1 MQEKE
6 MLLFLGIALGL
17 HYLCRHIFS
26 LQTAMMK
33 KYILMALM
41 LLATIV
47 PAGAVLKESNM
58 VQTLGVLCE
67 ELSQTHQEQQERAER
82 FEKRNKQ
89 FQRSIARD
97 LELCNNIEL
106 MLYSQKEQNV
116 FDLAYACGQATTL
129 YKRVSR
135 TRSFKQFEQQQ
146 DEQISQYENL
156 VRALNNIPDYQLT
169 TPEMR
174 ATRDSCV
181 VLARAIESD
190 IRKARETM
198 KDNHEKRQ
206 WVADKAKKL
215 NDYALTMYER
225 IRQSVFVNGGQ
236 NYFQI
241 LSRWNYNWKNSKD
254 DLSEKYTRKTRSEWR
269 GPLIG
274 FLFIFLAVYIV
285 GALLLSW
292 LIIKLIPR
300 SVLSRNSYKKFLKKR
315 SCIIICGAA
324 AVFGIA
330 TFIIS
335 QVTDQNFMAMASMLL
350 SEYAW
355 LIAAIMLSII
365 VRMDGDNVK
374 SGVKLYV
381 PVLMVGFVVFFF
393 RIVFLPSTVVNLVFP
408 VLLLVFTLWQL
419 FINRRLGTDVPRSD
433 IFYSWISFIVMAV
446 STVMAW
452 MGYTLMSVQVL
463 IWWIM
468 QLTLIQTVTVIYDLL
483 HSYEGKHIPKDADVR
498 RTWFYDAVY
507 KMIIP
512 IAATL
517 SVGVSIYW
525 AARVF
530 DLTQWCERIFRY
542 KFVDQPG
549 LIVLSLDRLLF
560 CVAAAFVFNY
570 VIYLFIQGYQL
581 WKQNRAEAK
590 AISMYERENDVDDG
604 EMIDIETVIQDD
616 PNAQAK
622 VKAASKAVTLSMNII
637 KYIGWGIY
645 IYIVLVTLHVNRTGI
660 TFILTGLSTGV
671 GFAMKD
677 TLENL
682 FYGLSLMNGRVKI
695 GDVIECDGVRGK
707 VKNINY
713 QSTLVETIDGS
724 VIAFLNSQLFTKNFK
739 NMTRNHG
746 YEMAKITVG
755 VAYGSKIDQVRAM
768 IIDRIKQ
775 LDCYDS
781 SKGVQVLFQ
790 NFGESSVD
798 LLVIVWVRV
807 ASQAA
812 DIALVKENIY
822 DVLGD
827 NGIEIPFP
835 QADVHIRAT
844 QA

>member
-1 MQEKE
+1 MGDLEE
-6 MLLFLGIALGL
+6 NSNFAST
-17 HYLCRHIFS
+17 FS
-26 LQTAMMK
+26 MIMTMK
-33 KYILMALM
+33 KILMTL
-41 LLATIV
+41 LVLATV
-47 PAGAVLKESNM
+47 LPAGAVLKEGDM
-58 VQTLGVLCE
+58 EQTLGVLCE
-67 ELSQTHQEQQERAER
+67 ELSDTHKEHKARMKS
-82 FEKRNKQ
+82 FEMRNGQ
-89 FQRSIARD
+89 FQKSIGRD

-106 MLYSQKEQNV
+106 MLYSQKEQNI
-116 FDLAYACGQATTL
+116 FDLAYACGQATSL
-129 YKRVSR
+129 YNRVSR

-146 DEQISQYENL
+146 DEQIAQYENL
-156 VRALNNIPDYQLT
+156 VRALNNIPDHQLK
-169 TPEMR
+169 TPQMR

-181 VLARAIESD
+181 FLARIIESD

-206 WVADKAKKL
+206 FVAEKAKKL
-215 NDYALTMYER
+215 NDYALSMYER

-241 LSRWNYNWKNSKD
+241 LSHLGYNWKNSKD
-254 DLSEKYTRKTRSEWR
+254 DLAEKYTSSHKTPSDWR
-269 GPLIG
+269 GGIIG
-274 FLFIFLAVYIV
+274 FLFIFMAIYIV

-292 LIIKLIPR
+292 LVLRYAIPR
-300 SVLSRNSYKKFLKKR
+300 RFISVKFRKKR
-315 SCIIICGAA
+315 SCIVICVAA

-335 QVTDQNFMAMASMLL
+335 NVLTHQNFMIMATRLL

-355 LIAAIMLSII
+355 LIAAITLSII
-365 VRMDGDNVK
+365 IRMDGDTVK

-381 PVLMVGFVVFFF
+381 PVLLVGFVVFFF

-408 VLLLVFTLWQL
+408 VLLFVFTVWQL
-419 FINRRLGTDVPRSD
+419 IVNRRHNAAVPRSD
-433 IFYSWISFIVMAV
+433 VFYSWISFIVMAV

-452 MGYTLMSVQVL
+452 LGYTLMSVQVL

-468 QLTLIQTVTVIYDLL
+468 QLTLIQTITVIYDLL
-483 HSYEGKHIPKDADVR
+483 HSYEDKYISKDADVR
-498 RTWFYDAVY
+498 QTWFYDAIY
-507 KMIIP
+507 KMVIP

-517 SVGVSIYW
+517 SVALSIYW

-530 DLTQWCERIFRY
+530 DLMQWCERIFRY
-542 KFVDQPG
+542 KFVNQPG
-549 LIVLSLDRLLF
+549 LIVLSLDRILF
-560 CVAAAFVFNY
+560 CVALAFVFHY
-570 VIYLFIQGYQL
+570 IIYLCVQGYQM
-581 WKQNRAEAK
+581 WKAYK
-590 AISMYERENDVDDG
+590 TGSD
-604 EMIDIETVIQDD
+604 
-616 PNAQAK
+616 K
-622 VKAASKAVTLSMNII
+622 KAVTLSMNII

-645 IYIVLVTLHVNRTGI
+645 IYIVLVTLQVSRTGI
-660 TFILTGLSTGV
+660 TFILTGLSTGI

-755 VAYGSKIDQVRAM
+755 VAYGSKVDQVREM
-768 IIDRIKQ
+768 IIDRISQ
-775 LDCYDS
+775 LDCYDPE
-781 SKGVQVLFQ
+781 KGIQVLFQ

-798 LLVIVWVRV
+798 LLVVVWVRV
-807 ASQAA
+807 KSQAA
-812 DIALVKENIY
+812 DIALIKENIY
-822 DVLGD
+822 SVLND

-835 QADVHIRAT
+835 QSDIHIRTAA
-844 QA
+844 QAQ

>member
-1 MQEKE
+1 MIK
-6 MLLFLGIALGL
+6 
-17 HYLCRHIFS
+17 
-26 LQTAMMK
+26 MK

-41 LLATIV
+41 VLATV
-47 PAGAVLKESNM
+47 LPAGAVLKESNM

-67 ELSQTHQEQQERAER
+67 ELSETHREQKERAER

-89 FQRSIARD
+89 FQRSIGRD

-146 DEQISQYENL
+146 DEQIAQYDNL
-156 VRALNNIPDYQLT
+156 IRALSNIPDYQLT
-169 TPEMR
+169 TPAMR
-174 ATRDSCV
+174 VCRDSCIY
-181 VLARAIESD
+181 LARFIESD
-190 IRKARETM
+190 IRKTRSTM

-206 WVADKAKKL
+206 WVADKAGKL
-215 NDYALTMYER
+215 NDYALKMYER

-241 LSRWNYNWKNSKD
+241 LKRWSYNWRNSRE
-254 DLSEKYTRKTRSEWR
+254 DLVEKYTSSRKTRSEWR

-335 QVTDQNFMAMASMLL
+335 NVTDQNFMAMASRLL

-355 LIAAIMLSII
+355 LVAAIMLSII
-365 VRMDGDNVK
+365 IRMDGDIVN

-381 PVLMVGFVVFFF
+381 PVLLVGFVVFFF

-419 FINRRLGTDVPRSD
+419 VINRRHAAAVPRSD
-433 IFYSWISFIVMAV
+433 VMYSWISFIVMAV

-468 QLTLIQTVTVIYDLL
+468 QLTLIQTITVIYDLL
-483 HSYEGKHIPKDADVR
+483 HSYEKKRIPDDADVR
-498 RTWFYDAVY
+498 RTWFYDAVC
-507 KMIIP
+507 KMVVP

-517 SVGVSIYW
+517 SVALSIYW

-549 LIVLSLDRLLF
+549 LIVLSLDRILF
-560 CVAAAFVFNY
+560 CVAFAFVFNY
-570 VIYLFIQGYQL
+570 IIYLFIQGYQL
-581 WKQNRAEAK
+581 LKQSRAEAK
-590 AISMYERENDVDDG
+590 AISMYERENEVDDN
-604 EMIDIETVIQDD
+604 EPIDIETVIQDD
-616 PNAQAK
+616 PNAKAK

-645 IYIVLVTLHVNRTGI
+645 IYIVLVTLHVSRTGI
-660 TFILTGLSTGV
+660 TFILTGLSTGI

-707 VKNINY
+707 VSNINY

-755 VAYGSKIDQVRAM
+755 VAYGSKIDQVREM
-768 IIDRIKQ
+768 IIERIKM
-775 LDCYDS
+775 LDCYDPK
-781 SKGVQVLFQ
+781 KGVQVLFQ

-798 LLVIVWVRV
+798 LLVVVWVRV
-807 ASQAA
+807 ASQVA

-822 DVLGD
+822 SVLGE

-835 QADVHIRAT
+835 QADLHIRTNPQPA
-844 QA
+844 ANSGS

>member
-1 MQEKE
+1 MIDK
-6 MLLFLGIALGL
+6 MKIKHILIVAL
-17 HYLCRHIFS
+17 
-26 LQTAMMK
+26 
-33 KYILMALM
+33 
-41 LLATIV
+41 LLAAV
-47 PAGAVLKESNM
+47 LPAGAVLKESNM
-58 VQTLGVLCE
+58 AQTLGVLCE
-67 ELSQTHQEQQERAER
+67 ELSETHQEQKERAER
-82 FEKRNKQ
+82 FEQRNKQ

-106 MLYSQKEQNV
+106 MLYSQKEQNI
-116 FDLAYACGQATTL
+116 FDLAYACGQATDL

-146 DEQISQYENL
+146 DEQIAQYEHL
-156 VRALNNIPDYQLT
+156 VQALNNISDYQIT

-174 ATRDSCV
+174 VTRDSCIY
-181 VLARAIESD
+181 LARAIEND
-190 IRKARETM
+190 IRHARETM

-206 WVADKAKKL
+206 WVAQKAKKL
-215 NDYALTMYER
+215 NDYALSMYER

-236 NYFQI
+236 SYFQI
-241 LSRWNYNWKNSKD
+241 LNRFGYNWKNSKED
-254 DLSEKYTRKTRSEWR
+254 IQEKYSHSRKTHSEWR

-274 FLFIFLAVYIV
+274 FLFIFMAVYIL
-285 GALLLSW
+285 GALALSW

-300 SVLSRNSYKKFLKKR
+300 SFLSSATYRKFLPKR

-330 TFIIS
+330 TVIVSSI
-335 QVTDQNFMAMASMLL
+335 TDNNFMIMATRLL

-355 LIAAIMLSII
+355 LIAVITLSII
-365 VRMDGDNVK
+365 IRMSGDTVK
-374 SGVKLYV
+374 SGIKLYV
-381 PVLMVGFVVFFF
+381 PVLLLGFVVFFF

-408 VLLLVFTLWQL
+408 ILLLVFTVWQ
-419 FINRRLGTDVPRSD
+419 FAINRRHNANVPRSD
-433 IFYSWISFIVMAV
+433 VFYSWISLIVMAV

-468 QLTLIQTVTVIYDLL
+468 QLTLIQTITVIYDLL
-483 HSYEGKHIPKDADVR
+483 HSYERKHIPNDADVR
-498 RTWFYDAVY
+498 TTWFYDAVY
-507 KMIIP
+507 KMIVP

-517 SVGVSIYW
+517 SVGLSIYW

-530 DLTQWCERIFRY
+530 DLTEWCEHIFRY
-542 KFVDQPG
+542 KFVDEPG
-549 LIVLSLDRLLF
+549 LIVLSLDRILA
-560 CVAAAFVFNY
+560 CVAFGFVFNY
-570 VIYLFIQGYQL
+570 IIYLFIQGYQI
-581 WKQNRAEAK
+581 WKQNRAEAR
-590 AISMYERENDVDDG
+590 AISLYERKNDVDDN
-604 EMIDIETVIQDD
+604 ESIDIQTVIEDD
-616 PNAQAK
+616 PNAKAK

-645 IYIVLVTLHVNRTGI
+645 VYIVLVTLHVSRTGI
-660 TFILTGLSTGV
+660 TFILTGLSTGI

-707 VKNINY
+707 VSNINY
-713 QSTLVETIDGS
+713 QSTLVETTDGS

-755 VAYGSKIDQVRAM
+755 VAYGSKVDQVREL
-768 IIDRIKQ
+768 IISRIKQ
-775 LDCYDS
+775 LDCYDTK
-781 SKGVQVLFQ
+781 KGVQVLFQ

-807 ASQAA
+807 ASMVA
-812 DIALVKENIY
+812 DVALVKENIY

-835 QADVHIRAT
+835 QADLHIHTSALPT
-844 QA
+844 A

>member
-1 MQEKE
+1 
-6 MLLFLGIALGL
+6 
-17 HYLCRHIFS
+17 
-26 LQTAMMK
+26 MK
-33 KYILMALM
+33 KIFLVIM
-41 LLATIV
+41 LLATV
-47 PAGAVLKESNM
+47 LPAGAVLKESNM
-58 VQTLGVLCE
+58 AQTLGVLCE
-67 ELSQTHQEQQERAER
+67 ELSETHKEQKARAER
-82 FEKRNKQ
+82 FEQRNKQ
-89 FQRSIARD
+89 FQRSIGRD

-116 FDLAYACGQATTL
+116 FDLAYACGQATEL

-146 DEQISQYENL
+146 DEQIAQYEHL
-156 VRALNNIPDYQLT
+156 VQALNNISDNQLK

-174 ATRDSCV
+174 VNRDSCIY
-181 VLARAIESD
+181 LARAIEND
-190 IRKARETM
+190 IRHARETM

-206 WVADKAKKL
+206 WVANKAKRL
-215 NDYALTMYER
+215 NDYALSMYER

-236 NYFQI
+236 SYFQI
-241 LSRWNYNWKNSKD
+241 MKRMDYNWKNSKED
-254 DLSEKYTRKTRSEWR
+254 VDEKYSRSRKTRSEWR

-274 FLFIFLAVYIV
+274 FLFIFMAVYIL
-285 GALLLSW
+285 GALALSW
-292 LIIKLIPR
+292 LIIRLIPR
-300 SVLSRNSYKKFLKKR
+300 NFLSSATYRKFLPKR

-330 TFIIS
+330 TVIVS
-335 QVTDQNFMAMASMLL
+335 SVTSNNFMIMATRLL

-355 LIAAIMLSII
+355 LIAVITLSII
-365 VRMDGDNVK
+365 IRVSGETVK
-374 SGVKLYV
+374 SGIKLYV
-381 PVLMVGFVVFFF
+381 PVLLLGFVVFFF

-408 VLLLVFTLWQL
+408 ILLLVFTIWQL
-419 FINRRLGTDVPRSD
+419 VINRRHNSDVPRSD
-433 IFYSWISFIVMAV
+433 VFYSWISLIVMAV

-452 MGYTLMSVQVL
+452 LGYTLMSVQVL

-468 QLTLIQTVTVIYDLL
+468 QLTLIQTITVIYDLL
-483 HSYEGKHIPKDADVR
+483 HSYERKHIPDGADVR
-498 RTWFYDAVY
+498 TTWFYDAVY
-507 KMIIP
+507 KMIVP

-517 SVGVSIYW
+517 SVGLSIYW

-549 LIVLSLDRLLF
+549 LVVLSLDRILA
-560 CVAAAFVFNY
+560 CVAFGFVFNY
-570 VIYLFIQGYQL
+570 IIYLFIQGYQL
-581 WKQNRAEAK
+581 WKQNRAEAR
-590 AISMYERENDVDDG
+590 AISLYERENDVDDN
-604 EMIDIETVIQDD
+604 EEIDIQTVIEDD
-616 PNAQAK
+616 PNAKAK

-645 IYIVLVTLHVNRTGI
+645 IYLVLVTLHVSRTGI

-707 VKNINY
+707 VSNINY
-713 QSTLVETIDGS
+713 QSTLVETNDGS

-746 YEMAKITVG
+746 YEQARITVG
-755 VAYGSKIDQVRAM
+755 VAYGSQIDQVREM
-768 IIDRIKQ
+768 IINRIKQ
-775 LDCYDS
+775 LDCYDP

-798 LLVIVWVRV
+798 LLVVVWVRV
-807 ASQAA
+807 ASQVA
-812 DIALVKENIY
+812 DVALVKENIY
-822 DVLGD
+822 DVLND

-835 QADVHIRAT
+835 QADVHLRPSALPT
-844 QA
+844 A

>member
-1 MQEKE
+1 
-6 MLLFLGIALGL
+6 MLLLAAM
-17 HYLCRHIFS
+17 
-26 LQTAMMK
+26 LQ
-33 KYILMALM
+33 
-41 LLATIV
+41 
-47 PAGAVLKESNM
+47 AGAVLKESTMN
-58 VQTLGVLCE
+58 QTLGVLCE
-67 ELSQTHQEQQERAER
+67 ELSETHKEQKERAER
-82 FEKRNKQ
+82 FEQRNKQ
-89 FQRSIARD
+89 FKRSIGRD

-106 MLYSQKEQNV
+106 MLYSQKEQNI

-129 YKRVSR
+129 YERVTR

-146 DEQISQYENL
+146 DEQIAQYEHL
-156 VRALNNIPDYQLT
+156 IQALDNIPDYQLRT
-169 TPEMR
+169 DAMR
-174 ATRDSCV
+174 ATRDSCIY
-181 VLARAIESD
+181 LAKVIEND
-190 IRKARETM
+190 IRHTRETM
-198 KDNHEKRQ
+198 KENHERRQ

-215 NDYALTMYER
+215 NDHALGMYER

-241 LSRWNYNWKNSKD
+241 LKRFGYNWRNIKEDIN
-254 DLSEKYTRKTRSEWR
+254 EKYSRSHKTRSEWR

-274 FLFIFLAVYIV
+274 FLFIFMAVYV
-285 GALLLSW
+285 MGALLLSW
-292 LIIKLIPR
+292 LIIKMIPKR
-300 SVLSRNSYKKFLKKR
+300 FISRGSYKKFLLKR

-324 AVFGIA
+324 AVFAIA

-335 QVTDQNFMAMASMLL
+335 NVTDQNFMVMATRLL

-355 LIAAIMLSII
+355 LIAVIMLSII
-365 VRMDGDNVK
+365 IRIDGLAVK
-374 SGVKLYV
+374 SGIKLYV
-381 PVLMVGFVVFFF
+381 PVLLVGFVVFFF
-393 RIVFLPSTVVNLVFP
+393 RIVFLPSTVVNVVFP
-408 VLLLVFTLWQL
+408 PLLLIFTIWQ
-419 FINRRLGTDVPRSD
+419 FIINRRHSSMVPRSD
-433 IFYSWISFIVMAV
+433 VFYSWISLIVMAV
-446 STVMAW
+446 SCVMSW
-452 MGYTLMSVQVL
+452 LGFTLMSVQVL

-468 QLTLIQTVTVIYDLL
+468 QLTLIQTITVIYDLL
-483 HSYEGKHIPKDADVR
+483 HNYEKKHISDDADVR

-507 KMIIP
+507 KMIVP

-517 SVGVSIYW
+517 SVAVSIYW

-542 KFVDQPG
+542 KFVNQPG
-549 LIVLSLDRLLF
+549 LIVLSLDRILA
-560 CVAAAFVFNY
+560 CVAFAFVFNY
-570 VIYLFIQGYQL
+570 IIYLFIQGYQL

-590 AISMYERENDVDDG
+590 AISMYERENEVDSD
-604 EMIDIETVIQDD
+604 ESIDIETVIQDD
-616 PNAQAK
+616 PNAKAK
-622 VKAASKAVTLSMNII
+622 VKAESKAVTLSMNII

-660 TFILTGLSTGV
+660 TFILTGLSTGI

-707 VKNINY
+707 VSNINY

-755 VAYGSKIDQVRAM
+755 VAYGSKIDHVREM
-768 IIDRIKQ
+768 IIDRISH
-775 LDCYDS
+775 LDCYDPK
-781 SKGVQVLFQ
+781 KGVQVLFQ

-798 LLVIVWVRV
+798 LLVVVWVRV
-807 ASQAA
+807 NSQVA
-812 DIALVKENIY
+812 DISRIKENIY
-822 DVLGD
+822 SVLNE

-835 QADVHIRAT
+835 QADLHIRTTTA
-844 QA
+844 

>member
-1 MQEKE
+1 
-6 MLLFLGIALGL
+6 
-17 HYLCRHIFS
+17 
-26 LQTAMMK
+26 MK
-33 KYILMALM
+33 KILMALVV
-41 LLATIV
+41 LATALQ
-47 PAGAVLKESNM
+47 AGAVLKESNM
-58 VQTLGVLCE
+58 EQTLGVLCD
-67 ELSQTHQEQQERAER
+67 ELSETHQEHKARAKR
-82 FEKRNKQ
+82 FEKRNKD
-89 FQRSIARD
+89 FQRSIGRD

-106 MLYSQKEQNV
+106 MLYSQKEQNI
-116 FDLAYACGQATTL
+116 FDLAYACGQATSL
-129 YKRVSR
+129 YNRVSH

-146 DEQISQYENL
+146 DEQIAQYENL
-156 VRALNNIPDYQLT
+156 VKALNSIPDVQLKT
-169 TPEMR
+169 SAMR
-174 ATRDSCV
+174 ATRDSCIY
-181 VLARAIESD
+181 LAKFIEND
-190 IRKARETM
+190 IRSTRETM

-206 WVADKAKKL
+206 WVAEKAKKL
-215 NDYALTMYER
+215 NDYALSMYER

-241 LSRWNYNWKNSKD
+241 LSRLNYNWKTSKD
-254 DLSEKYTRKTRSEWR
+254 DLAEKYSRSHKTQSEWR
-269 GPLIG
+269 GTLIG
-274 FLFIFLAVYIV
+274 FLFIFMAVYVV

-300 SVLSRNSYKKFLKKR
+300 RFLSNATYKKFLPKR

-335 QVTDQNFMAMASMLL
+335 NVTDQNFMVMATRLL

-355 LIAAIMLSII
+355 LIAVIMLSII
-365 VRMDGDNVK
+365 IRINGDTVK
-374 SGVKLYV
+374 SGIKLYV
-381 PVLMVGFVVFFF
+381 PVLLVGFVVFFF

-408 VLLLVFTLWQL
+408 VLLLVFTIWQL
-419 FINRRLGTDVPRSD
+419 IVNRRHNVNVPRSD
-433 IFYSWISFIVMAV
+433 VFYSWISFIVMAV

-452 MGYTLMSVQVL
+452 MGYTLMSVQML

-468 QLTLIQTVTVIYDLL
+468 QLTLIQTITVIYDLL
-483 HSYEGKHIPKDADVR
+483 HSYEDKYIAKSADVR

-512 IAATL
+512 IAATI
-517 SVGVSIYW
+517 SVALSIYW

-530 DLTQWCERIFRY
+530 DLTQWCEFIFRY
-542 KFVDQPG
+542 KFVDKPG

-560 CVAAAFVFNY
+560 CVALAFVFHY
-570 VIYLFIQGYQL
+570 IIYLCIEGYQM
-581 WKQNRAEAK
+581 WK
-590 AISMYERENDVDDG
+590 MYKTKSKN
-604 EMIDIETVIQDD
+604 
-616 PNAQAK
+616 
-622 VKAASKAVTLSMNII
+622 KAVTLSMNII

-645 IYIVLVTLHVNRTGI
+645 IYIVLVTLQVSRTGI
-660 TFILTGLSTGV
+660 TFILTGLSTGI

-707 VKNINY
+707 VSNINY

-755 VAYGSKIDQVRAM
+755 VAYGSKIDAVREM
-768 IIDRIKQ
+768 IIQRLQQ
-775 LDCYDS
+775 LDCYDTK
-781 SKGVQVLFQ
+781 KGIQVLFQ

-798 LLVIVWVRV
+798 LLVIIWVRV
-807 ASQAA
+807 KSQAA
-812 DIALVKENIY
+812 DVALVKENIY
-822 DVLGD
+822 DVLNE

-835 QADVHIRAT
+835 QTDLHIRTT
-844 QA
+844 QQ

>member
-1 MQEKE
+1 
-6 MLLFLGIALGL
+6 MLLLAAM
-17 HYLCRHIFS
+17 
-26 LQTAMMK
+26 LQ
-33 KYILMALM
+33 
-41 LLATIV
+41 
-47 PAGAVLKESNM
+47 AGAVLKESTMN
-58 VQTLGVLCE
+58 QTLSVLCE
-67 ELSQTHQEQQERAER
+67 ELSETHKEQKERAER
-82 FEKRNKQ
+82 FEQRNKQ
-89 FQRSIARD
+89 FKRSIGRD

-106 MLYSQKEQNV
+106 MLYSQKEQNI

-129 YKRVSR
+129 YERVTR

-146 DEQISQYENL
+146 DEQIAQYEHL
-156 VRALNNIPDYQLT
+156 IQALDNIPDYQLRT
-169 TPEMR
+169 DAMR
-174 ATRDSCV
+174 ATRDSCIY
-181 VLARAIESD
+181 LAKVIEND
-190 IRKARETM
+190 IRHTRETM
-198 KDNHEKRQ
+198 KENHERRQ

-215 NDYALTMYER
+215 NDHALGMYER

-241 LSRWNYNWKNSKD
+241 LKRFSYNWKNIKED
-254 DLSEKYTRKTRSEWR
+254 ISEKYSRSHKTRSEWR

-274 FLFIFLAVYIV
+274 FLFIFMAVYV
-285 GALLLSW
+285 MGALLLSW
-292 LIIKLIPR
+292 LIIKMIPKR
-300 SVLSRNSYKKFLKKR
+300 FISRGSYKKFLLKR

-324 AVFGIA
+324 AVFAIA

-335 QVTDQNFMAMASMLL
+335 NVTDQNFMVMATRLL

-355 LIAAIMLSII
+355 LIAVIMLSII
-365 VRMDGDNVK
+365 IRIDGEAVK
-374 SGVKLYV
+374 SGIKLYV
-381 PVLMVGFVVFFF
+381 PVLLVGFVVFFF
-393 RIVFLPSTVVNLVFP
+393 RIVFLPSTVVNVVFP
-408 VLLLVFTLWQL
+408 PLLLIFTIWQ
-419 FINRRLGTDVPRSD
+419 FIINRRHSSMVPRSD
-433 IFYSWISFIVMAV
+433 VFYSWISLIVMAV
-446 STVMAW
+446 SCVMSW
-452 MGYTLMSVQVL
+452 LGFTLMSVQVL

-468 QLTLIQTVTVIYDLL
+468 QLTLIQTITVIYDLL
-483 HSYEGKHIPKDADVR
+483 HNYEKKHISDDADVR

-507 KMIIP
+507 KMIVP

-517 SVGVSIYW
+517 SVAVSIYW

-542 KFVDQPG
+542 KFVNQPG
-549 LIVLSLDRLLF
+549 LIVLSLDRILA
-560 CVAAAFVFNY
+560 CVAFAFVFNY
-570 VIYLFIQGYQL
+570 IIYLFIQGYQL

-590 AISMYERENDVDDG
+590 AISMYERENEVDSD
-604 EMIDIETVIQDD
+604 ESIDIETVIQDD
-616 PNAQAK
+616 PNAKAK
-622 VKAASKAVTLSMNII
+622 VKAESKAVTLSMNII

-660 TFILTGLSTGV
+660 TFILTGLSTGI

-707 VKNINY
+707 VSNINY

-755 VAYGSKIDQVRAM
+755 VAYGSKIDHVREM
-768 IIDRIKQ
+768 IIDRISH
-775 LDCYDS
+775 LDCYDPK
-781 SKGVQVLFQ
+781 KGVQVLFQ

-798 LLVIVWVRV
+798 LLVVVWVRV
-807 ASQAA
+807 NSQVA
-812 DIALVKENIY
+812 DISRIKENIY
-822 DVLGD
+822 SVLNE

-835 QADVHIRAT
+835 QADLHIRTTTA
-844 QA
+844 

>member
-1 MQEKE
+1 MIKR
-6 MLLFLGIALGL
+6 F
-17 HYLCRHIFS
+17 
-26 LQTAMMK
+26 
-33 KYILMALM
+33 LMALVV
-41 LLATIV
+41 LTTAIQ
-47 PAGAVLKESNM
+47 ASAVLKESTTQ
-58 VQTLGVLCE
+58 QTLGVLCE
-67 ELSQTHQEQQERAER
+67 ELSKTHKEQKERAQR
-82 FEKRNKQ
+82 FEMRNKQ
-89 FQRSIARD
+89 FQRSIGRD
-97 LELCNNIEL
+97 LEQCNNIEL
-106 MLYSQKEQNV
+106 MLYSQKEQNI
-116 FDLAYACGQATTL
+116 FDLAYACGQATDL

-135 TRSFKQFEQQQ
+135 TRSFKQFEQYM
-146 DEQISQYENL
+146 DEQINQYENL
-156 VRALNNIPDYQLT
+156 ILALNNIPDYQFKNN
-169 TPEMR
+169 EMR
-174 ATRDSCV
+174 ITRDSCIY
-181 VLARAIESD
+181 LAKVIEDEIS
-190 IRKARETM
+190 KARETL

-206 WVADKAKKL
+206 WVANKAKKL
-215 NDYALTMYER
+215 NDYAMQMYER

-241 LSRWNYNWKNSKD
+241 LSRFGSNLDTSKD
-254 DLSEKYTRKTRSEWR
+254 DIAEKYTPSRKTRSEWR

-274 FLFIFLAVYIV
+274 FLFIFLAIYVL

-292 LIIKLIPR
+292 LIIRYAVPARFITPTFR
-300 SVLSRNSYKKFLKKR
+300 KKR
-315 SCIIICGAA
+315 SCIIICAAA

-330 TFIIS
+330 TLIIS
-335 QVTDQNFMAMASMLL
+335 NLTAQNFMTMATRLL

-355 LIAAIMLSII
+355 LIAVITLSII
-365 VRMDGDNVK
+365 IRLNGDTVK
-374 SGVKLYV
+374 RGIKLYV
-381 PVLMVGFVVFFF
+381 PVLLVGFVVFFF
-393 RIVFLPSTVVNLVFP
+393 RIVFLPSTVVNLLFP
-408 VLLLVFTLWQL
+408 AILLVFTIWQL
-419 FINRRLGTDVPRSD
+419 VVNCRNNHNMPRSD
-433 IFYSWISFIVMAV
+433 VFYSWLSFIVMSV
-446 STVMAW
+446 SCVMAW

-468 QLTLIQTVTVIYDLL
+468 QLTLIQTITVIYDLL
-483 HSYEGKHIPKDADVR
+483 HSYEDKYIAKDADIR
-498 RTWFYDAVY
+498 KTWFYDAVY

-517 SVGVSIYW
+517 SVALSIYW
-525 AARVF
+525 AAQVF

-549 LIVLSLDRLLF
+549 LIVLSLDRILA
-560 CVAAAFVFNY
+560 CVAFSFVFNY

-581 WKQNRAEAK
+581 WKQNRAESQ
-590 AISMYERENDVDDG
+590 AISLYEKENDVDDD
-604 EMIDIETVIQDD
+604 EQIDIETVIQDD
-616 PNAQAK
+616 PNAKDQ
-622 VKAASKAVTLSMNII
+622 VKAASKAVSLSMNII

-660 TFILTGLSTGV
+660 TFILTGLSTGI

-713 QSTLVETIDGS
+713 QSTMVETIDGS

-755 VAYGSKIDQVRAM
+755 VAYGSKIDKVREI
-768 IIDRIKQ
+768 IIDRISH
-775 LDCYDS
+775 LNCYDTK
-781 SKGVQVLFQ
+781 KGIQVLFQ

-807 ASQAA
+807 NTKVA
-812 DIALVKENIY
+812 DISLIKENIY
-822 DVLGD
+822 SALND

-835 QADVHIRAT
+835 QADLHIRT
-844 QA
+844 TLPKDNTTN

>member
-1 MQEKE
+1 MTYK
-6 MLLFLGIALGL
+6 
-17 HYLCRHIFS
+17 
-26 LQTAMMK
+26 MMTTITK
-33 KYILMALM
+33 RFILTI
-41 LLATIV
+41 LLAVLVSIE
-47 PAGAVLKESNM
+47 AGAVLKESTM
-58 VQTLGVLCE
+58 QQTLSVLCE
-67 ELSQTHQEQQERAER
+67 ELSETHQEQKERAER

-89 FQRSIARD
+89 FQRSIGRD

-116 FDLAYACGQATTL
+116 FDLAYACGQATSL
-129 YKRVSR
+129 YNRVSR
-135 TRSFKQFEQQQ
+135 THSFKQFEQQQ
-146 DEQISQYENL
+146 DEQIKQYENL
-156 VRALNNIPDYQLT
+156 VRALTNIPDHQLKNSS
-169 TPEMR
+169 MR
-174 ATRDSCV
+174 VTRDSCIF
-181 VLARAIESD
+181 LAKFIESD
-190 IRKARETM
+190 IRKTRETM
-198 KDNHEKRQ
+198 KDNHEQRK

-215 NDYALTMYER
+215 NDYALGMYER

-241 LSRWNYNWKNSKD
+241 LDRIGYYWKISAND
-254 DLSEKYTRKTRSEWR
+254 IAEKYTSSKKTNSEWR

-274 FLFIFLAVYIV
+274 FLFIFLAVYVI

-292 LIIKLIPR
+292 VILKYLVPR
-300 SVLSRNSYKKFLKKR
+300 RFLSRNYYRTFLEKR
-315 SCIIICGAA
+315 SCIVICVAA
-324 AVFGIA
+324 TVFAIA
-330 TFIIS
+330 TVIIS
-335 QVTDQNFMAMASMLL
+335 NVTEQNFMAMATKLL

-355 LIAAIMLSII
+355 LIATITLSII
-365 VRMDGDNVK
+365 IRMSSDTVK
-374 SGVKLYV
+374 SGIKLYV
-381 PVLMVGFVVFFF
+381 PVLIVGFIVFFF

-408 VLLLVFTLWQL
+408 VLLLICTIWQL
-419 FINRRLGTDVPRSD
+419 VINRRHNTNVPQSDV
-433 IFYSWISFIVMAV
+433 FYSWISFIVMAV
-446 STVMAW
+446 SCVIAW

-468 QLTLIQTVTVIYDLL
+468 QLTLIQTITVIYDLM
-483 HSYEGKHIPKDADVR
+483 HSYENRFIPKDADVR
-498 RTWFYDAVY
+498 KTWFYDAVY

-517 SVGVSIYW
+517 SVGLSIYW

-530 DLTQWCERIFRY
+530 DLTQWCEYIFRY
-542 KFVDQPG
+542 KIVDQPG
-549 LIVLSLDRLLF
+549 VIVLSLDRILA
-560 CVAAAFVFNY
+560 CVAFAFVFNY
-570 VIYLFIQGYQL
+570 IIYLFIQGYQL
-581 WKQNRAEAK
+581 WKQSRAEAK
-590 AISMYERENDVDDG
+590 AISLYERENDVDAD
-604 EMIDIETVIQDD
+604 EDIDIQTVIDDD
-616 PNAQAK
+616 PNAKAK

-645 IYIVLVTLHVNRTGI
+645 IYIVLVTLHVSRTGI
-660 TFILTGLSTGV
+660 TFILTGLSTGI

-707 VKNINY
+707 VSNINY

-755 VAYGSKIDQVRAM
+755 VAYGSKIDQVRKM
-768 IIDRIKQ
+768 IIDRISG
-775 LDCYDS
+775 LDCYDP

-798 LLVIVWVRV
+798 LLVVVWVRV
-807 ASQAA
+807 ASQVA
-812 DIALVKENIY
+812 DIALIKENIY
-822 DVLGD
+822 GVLSD

-835 QADVHIRAT
+835 QTDIHIHTPQPAK
-844 QA
+844 

>member
-1 MQEKE
+1 
-6 MLLFLGIALGL
+6 
-17 HYLCRHIFS
+17 
-26 LQTAMMK
+26 
-33 KYILMALM
+33 MALVV
-41 LLATIV
+41 LTTAIQ
-47 PAGAVLKESNM
+47 ASAVLKESTTQ
-58 VQTLGVLCE
+58 QTLGVLCE
-67 ELSQTHQEQQERAER
+67 ELSKTHKEQKERAQR
-82 FEKRNKQ
+82 FEMRNKQ
-89 FQRSIARD
+89 FQRSIGRD
-97 LELCNNIEL
+97 LEQCNNIEL
-106 MLYSQKEQNV
+106 MLYSQKEQNI
-116 FDLAYACGQATTL
+116 FDLAYACGQATDL

-135 TRSFKQFEQQQ
+135 TRSFKQFEQYM
-146 DEQISQYENL
+146 DEQINQYENL
-156 VRALNNIPDYQLT
+156 ILALNNIPDYQFKNN
-169 TPEMR
+169 EMR
-174 ATRDSCV
+174 ITRDSCIY
-181 VLARAIESD
+181 LAKVIEDEIS
-190 IRKARETM
+190 KARETL

-206 WVADKAKKL
+206 WVANKAKKL
-215 NDYALTMYER
+215 NDYAMQMYER

-241 LSRWNYNWKNSKD
+241 LSRFGSNLDTSKD
-254 DLSEKYTRKTRSEWR
+254 DIAEKYTPSRKTRSEWR

-274 FLFIFLAVYIV
+274 FLFIFLAIYVL

-292 LIIKLIPR
+292 LIIRYAVPARFITPTFR
-300 SVLSRNSYKKFLKKR
+300 KKR
-315 SCIIICGAA
+315 SCIIICAAA

-330 TFIIS
+330 TLIIS
-335 QVTDQNFMAMASMLL
+335 NLTAQNFMTMATRLL

-355 LIAAIMLSII
+355 LIAVITLSII
-365 VRMDGDNVK
+365 IRLNGDTVK
-374 SGVKLYV
+374 RGIKLYV
-381 PVLMVGFVVFFF
+381 PVLLVGFVVFFF
-393 RIVFLPSTVVNLVFP
+393 RIVFLPSTVVNLLFP
-408 VLLLVFTLWQL
+408 AILLVFTIWQL
-419 FINRRLGTDVPRSD
+419 VVNCRNNHNMPRSD
-433 IFYSWISFIVMAV
+433 VFYSWLSFIVMSV
-446 STVMAW
+446 SCVMAW

-468 QLTLIQTVTVIYDLL
+468 QLTLIQTITVIYDLL
-483 HSYEGKHIPKDADVR
+483 HSYEDKYIAKDADIR
-498 RTWFYDAVY
+498 KTWFYDAVY

-517 SVGVSIYW
+517 SVALSIYW
-525 AARVF
+525 AAQVF

-549 LIVLSLDRLLF
+549 LIVLSLDRILA
-560 CVAAAFVFNY
+560 CVAFAFVFNY

-581 WKQNRAEAK
+581 WKQNRAESQ
-590 AISMYERENDVDDG
+590 AISLYEKENDVDDD
-604 EMIDIETVIQDD
+604 EQIDIETVIQDD
-616 PNAQAK
+616 PNAKDQ
-622 VKAASKAVTLSMNII
+622 VKAASKAVSLSMNII

-660 TFILTGLSTGV
+660 TFILTGLSTGI

-713 QSTLVETIDGS
+713 QSTMVETIDGS

-755 VAYGSKIDQVRAM
+755 VAYGSKIDKVREI
-768 IIDRIKQ
+768 IIDRISH
-775 LDCYDS
+775 LNCYDTK
-781 SKGVQVLFQ
+781 KGIQVLFQ

-807 ASQAA
+807 NTKVAYISL
-812 DIALVKENIY
+812 IKENIY
-822 DVLGD
+822 SALND

-835 QADVHIRAT
+835 QADLHIRT
-844 QA
+844 TLPKDNTTN

>member
-1 MQEKE
+1 
-6 MLLFLGIALGL
+6 
-17 HYLCRHIFS
+17 
-26 LQTAMMK
+26 MK
-33 KYILMALM
+33 KILVA
-41 LLATIV
+41 LLAMATV
-47 PAGAVLKESNM
+47 LPAGAVLKESNM
-58 VQTLGVLCE
+58 EQTLGVLCE
-67 ELSQTHQEQQERAER
+67 ELSETHREQKERAER
-82 FEKRNKQ
+82 FEQRNKQ
-89 FQRSIARD
+89 FQRSIGRD

-116 FDLAYACGQATTL
+116 FDLAYACGQATDL
-129 YKRVSR
+129 YNRLSR

-146 DEQISQYENL
+146 DEQIAQYENL
-156 VRALNNIPDYQLT
+156 VRSLNNIPEYQLNT
-169 TPEMR
+169 AAMR
-174 ATRDSCV
+174 ATRDSCIY
-181 VLARAIESD
+181 LARTIESD
-190 IRKARETM
+190 IRAAREKM
-198 KDNHEKRQ
+198 KENHERRQ
-206 WVADKAKKL
+206 FVAEKAKTL
-215 NDYALTMYER
+215 NDYALEMYER

-241 LSRWNYNWKNSKD
+241 LSRFGYNWKSSKED
-254 DLSEKYTRKTRSEWR
+254 VVEKYNPSRKTRSEWR

-292 LIIKLIPR
+292 LIIKLIPKR
-300 SVLSRNSYKKFLKKR
+300 LLSQDSYKKFRKKR

-330 TFIIS
+330 TYIIS
-335 QVTDQNFMAMASMLL
+335 MVTGQNFMAMATTLL

-355 LIAAIMLSII
+355 LVAAIMLSII
-365 VRMDGDNVK
+365 IRMDGDTVT

-381 PVLMVGFVVFFF
+381 PVLLVGFVVFFF
-393 RIVFLPSTVVNLVFP
+393 RIVFLPSTVVNMVFP
-408 VLLLVFTLWQL
+408 PLLLLFTIWQL
-419 FINRRLGTDVPRSD
+419 IINRRLGSDVPRSD
-433 IFYSWISFIVMAV
+433 VFYSWISFIVMAV

-468 QLTLIQTVTVIYDLL
+468 QLTLIQTITVIYDLL
-483 HSYEGKHIPKDADVR
+483 HSYEDRFIPKDADVR
-498 RTWFYDAVY
+498 KTWFYDAVY
-507 KMIIP
+507 KMVIP

-517 SVGVSIYW
+517 SVALSIYW

-542 KFVDQPG
+542 KFVNQEG
-549 LIVLSLDRLLF
+549 LIVMSLDRILF
-560 CVAAAFVFNY
+560 CVALAFVFHY
-570 VIYLFIQGYQL
+570 IIYLFIQGYQL
-581 WKQNRAEAK
+581 WKQSRAEAK
-590 AISMYERENDVDDG
+590 AISAYERENDVDG
-604 EMIDIETVIQDD
+604 EIDIATVVQED
-616 PNAQAK
+616 ATAK
-622 VKAASKAVTLSMNII
+622 AKYKAASKAVSLSMNII

-645 IYIVLVTLHVNRTGI
+645 IYIVLVILHVSRTGI

-707 VKNINY
+707 VSNINY

-755 VAYGSKIDQVRAM
+755 VAYGSKVDQVREM
-768 IIDRIKQ
+768 IIDRISH
-775 LDCYDS
+775 LDCYDPK
-781 SKGVQVLFQ
+781 KGIQVLFQ

-798 LLVIVWVRV
+798 LLVVVWVRV
-807 ASQAA
+807 NSQVA
-812 DIALVKENIY
+812 DIALIKENIY
-822 DVLGD
+822 DVLGE

-835 QADVHIRAT
+835 QADLHIRT
-844 QA
+844 TPVPQKMRE

>member
-1 MQEKE
+1 MT
-6 MLLFLGIALGL
+6 MLLLAAM
-17 HYLCRHIFS
+17 
-26 LQTAMMK
+26 LQ
-33 KYILMALM
+33 
-41 LLATIV
+41 
-47 PAGAVLKESNM
+47 AGAVLKESTMN
-58 VQTLGVLCE
+58 QTLGVLCE
-67 ELSQTHQEQQERAER
+67 ELSETHKEQKERAER
-82 FEKRNKQ
+82 FEQRNKQ
-89 FQRSIARD
+89 FKRSIGRD

-106 MLYSQKEQNV
+106 MLYSQKEQNI

-129 YKRVSR
+129 YERVTR

-146 DEQISQYENL
+146 DEQIAQYEHL
-156 VRALNNIPDYQLT
+156 IQALDNIPDYQLRT
-169 TPEMR
+169 DAMR
-174 ATRDSCV
+174 ATRDSCIY
-181 VLARAIESD
+181 LAKVIEND
-190 IRKARETM
+190 IRHTRETM
-198 KDNHEKRQ
+198 KENHERRQ

-215 NDYALTMYER
+215 NDHALSMYER

-241 LSRWNYNWKNSKD
+241 LKRFSYNWRNIKEDIN
-254 DLSEKYTRKTRSEWR
+254 EKYSRSHKTRSEWR

-274 FLFIFLAVYIV
+274 FLFIFMAVYV
-285 GALLLSW
+285 MGALLLSW
-292 LIIKLIPR
+292 LIIKMIPKR
-300 SVLSRNSYKKFLKKR
+300 FISRGSYKKFLLKR

-324 AVFGIA
+324 AVFAIA

-335 QVTDQNFMAMASMLL
+335 NVTDQNFMVMATRLL

-355 LIAAIMLSII
+355 LIAVIMLSII
-365 VRMDGDNVK
+365 IRIDGEAVK
-374 SGVKLYV
+374 SGIKLYV
-381 PVLMVGFVVFFF
+381 PVLLVGFVVFFF
-393 RIVFLPSTVVNLVFP
+393 RIVFLPSTVVNVVFP
-408 VLLLVFTLWQL
+408 PLLLIFTIWQ
-419 FINRRLGTDVPRSD
+419 FIINRRHGSEVPRSD
-433 IFYSWISFIVMAV
+433 VFYSWISLIVMAV
-446 STVMAW
+446 SCVMSW
-452 MGYTLMSVQVL
+452 LGFTLMSVQVL

-468 QLTLIQTVTVIYDLL
+468 QLTLIQTITVIYDLL
-483 HSYEGKHIPKDADVR
+483 HNYEKKHISDDADVR

-507 KMIIP
+507 KMIVP

-517 SVGVSIYW
+517 SVAVSIYW

-542 KFVDQPG
+542 KFVNQPG
-549 LIVLSLDRLLF
+549 LIVLSLDRILA
-560 CVAAAFVFNY
+560 CVAFAFVFNY
-570 VIYLFIQGYQL
+570 IIYLFIQGYQL

-590 AISMYERENDVDDG
+590 AISMYERENEVDSD
-604 EMIDIETVIQDD
+604 ESIDIETVIQDD
-616 PNAQAK
+616 PNAKAK
-622 VKAASKAVTLSMNII
+622 VKAESKAVTLSMNII

-660 TFILTGLSTGV
+660 TFILTGLSTGI

-707 VKNINY
+707 VSNINY

-755 VAYGSKIDQVRAM
+755 VAYGSKIDHVREM
-768 IIDRIKQ
+768 IIDRISH
-775 LDCYDS
+775 LDCYDPK
-781 SKGVQVLFQ
+781 KGVQVLFQ

-798 LLVIVWVRV
+798 LLVVVWVRV
-807 ASQAA
+807 NSQVA
-812 DIALVKENIY
+812 DISRIKENIY
-822 DVLGD
+822 SVLNE

-835 QADVHIRAT
+835 QADLHIRTTTA
-844 QA
+844 